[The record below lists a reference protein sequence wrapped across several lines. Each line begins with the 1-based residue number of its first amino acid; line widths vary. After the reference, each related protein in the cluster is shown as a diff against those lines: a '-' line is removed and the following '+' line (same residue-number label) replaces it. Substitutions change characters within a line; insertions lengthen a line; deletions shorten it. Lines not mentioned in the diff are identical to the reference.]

1 MGYTFSMYL
10 AIDVGGTKTL
20 LAVFNTSGEII
31 HEHKFPTNHNYQKF
45 LTDLRIAFETELK
58 DYSIT
63 YCCCAMPGK
72 IDRVR
77 GIVLHCGNLKWQ
89 NVPVKED
96 LYKILKI
103 PVLLENDANLA
114 GLHEALL
121 VQGKYN
127 IVLYLTIS
135 TGIGDGIIINGKIDP
150 NFADSEPGHMVME
163 HGGKLQKWE
172 DFASGR
178 ALVQRYGKKAKDLN
192 DIAAWKQFAK
202 DVACGLGELI
212 AMLQPDIIIIGG
224 SVGTY
229 FSKYGDLLNKELVKY
244 GSNMV
249 SIPPIIQAKRPE
261 EAVVYGCY
269 DYIRQNSR

>member
-1 MGYTFSMYL
+1 MYL

-20 LAVFNTSGEII
+20 LAVFNTSGEIV

-45 LTDLRIAFETELK
+45 LTDLEIASKAELK
-58 DYSIT
+58 DYSIA

-89 NVPVKED
+89 NVAVKED
-96 LYKILKI
+96 LHRILKV

-121 VQGKYN
+121 VQKKYSN
-127 IVLYLTIS
+127 VLYVTIS

-150 NFADSEPGHMVME
+150 SFADSEPGHIVMK
-163 HGGKLQKWE
+163 HDGKLQKWE

-192 DIAAWKQFAK
+192 DASAWKQFAK
-202 DVACGLGELI
+202 DVAQGLDELI
-212 AMLQPDIIIIGG
+212 AILQPQIILIGG
-224 SVGTY
+224 SLGTY
-229 FSKYGDLLNKELVKY
+229 FHKYGDFLVKELEKY
-244 GSNMV
+244 QNTMV
-249 SIPPIIQAKRPE
+249 SIPPIVQAKRPE

-269 DYIRQNSR
+269 DFIKQHN